1 MAGKGDGNARN
12 SVKLTPRGASKP
24 EIVKR
29 ILDAM
34 PEYKANYVFWRYAPE
49 CMTCKPAREVFC
61 RLQNRRRVAGAFHR
75 GQLQDVVA

>member
-34 PEYKANYVFWRYAPE
+34 PEYKANYVFWR
-49 CMTCKPAREVFC
+49 
-61 RLQNRRRVAGAFHR
+61 LSLIHI
-75 GQLQDVVA
+75 